1 MALQIHLQI
10 HYTYSFESNL
20 SVVATSR
27 NNRIIAAMSQWQPV
41 DFNPQPMIPPRDCV
55 VQTTDRLRA
64 YLEISFWVREQ
75 GIRLE
80 NYSIHDLSM
89 NLLLRWEQRPPNSE
103 VQFRNNGNAGVLY
116 AYVD

>member
-20 SVVATSR
+20 SVVLLVI
-27 NNRIIAAMSQWQPV
+27 IIATMSQLKWQPV
-41 DFNPQPMIPPRDCV
+41 DFIPEPMIPPRDCV

-80 NYSIHDLSM
+80 NYSIHVLSL
-89 NLLLRWEQRPPNSE
+89 NLLWYWNQRPSLNCG
-103 VQFRNNGNAGVLY
+103 VRFRKNGDPGVLY
-116 AYVD
+116 EYMD